1 MDLRVAAGRQPQSAI
16 RGIAARIPPS
26 DQERGGDSQTL
37 TRIVL
42 HQGCRLETERDR
54 ALIDAL
60 QLAASQ
66 PEADTAAF
74 SAATAILLADRLQ
87 HGLYQGEMG
96 DFWESFQDDYSAL
109 PQRDRAAIFQAFLT
123 GAGAGRVTITGPRH
137 ETCHLSESREKVQG
151 ALLEYANH
159 GQALLQANVSE
170 AVGAQ
175 MALLLLPELNGLL
188 KGERS
193 GSLTGD
199 SPLFAPLLAMASDRK
214 HEAHDFATALLLREA
229 IENGDSEGWFSV
241 TLWPEMAADWL
252 STDTPSARPILAG
265 LRYLYE
271 AFPDWEPMPVRA
283 TSPKRM
289 EKLPMMPVL
298 DDSFASGRNGSRTG

>member
-1 MDLRVAAGRQPQSAI
+1 MDLRAAAGRQPQSAI

-66 PEADTAAF
+66 PEADPAAF

-87 HGLYQGEMG
+87 HGLYPETMG
-96 DFWESFQDDYSAL
+96 DFWESFQDNYCAL
-109 PQRDRAAIFQAFLT
+109 PKRDRAAIFQGFLI
-123 GAGAGRVTITGPRH
+123 GADTGRVEITGPRP
-137 ETCHLSESREKVQG
+137 ESCHLSESREEVQG
-151 ALLEYANH
+151 ALLELADR
-159 GQALLQANVSE
+159 GQARLQAGVSK

-175 MALLLLPELNGLL
+175 MALLLLPELNVLL
-188 KGERS
+188 KGERR

-199 SPLFAPLLAMASDRK
+199 SPLFAPLLEMASDRR
-214 HEAHDFATALLLREA
+214 HPAHDFATALLLREA
-229 IENGDSEGWFSV
+229 IENGDSEGWFSI

-252 STDTPSARPILAG
+252 STDTPYARPILAG

-271 AFPDWEPMPVRA
+271 AFPDWEPMPRRA
-283 TSPKRM
+283 TSPKRL
-289 EKLPMMPVL
+289 ERLPLIPVL
-298 DDSFASGRNGSRTG
+298 DDSFNGGRNGSRTG